1 MTDAPVLVCC
11 SHGTDSPAGRAAVS
25 AIVAAAADALGV
37 PTRETYVDVQEPQV
51 DEVIASFDGPAVI
64 VPLLLSPGFH
74 TAVDIGR
81 AARSRPGVVAAGTLG
96 PHPLLAELL
105 AERVR
110 DAGLRAGD
118 HVVLAAA
125 GSSRPEAARRV
136 EEVREALGALVDAP
150 LTVGYAYG
158 ATPKVADAVTAARAA
173 GAARVIVASYV
184 LAPGH
189 FADLVAGAGADI
201 ATPPLGADPRVVRIV
216 AERYREALALLPR

>member
-1 MTDAPVLVCC
+1 MSAPVLVCC

-25 AIVAAAADALGV
+25 AIVAGAADVLGV
-37 PTRETYVDVQEPQV
+37 PVRETYVDVQEPQV

-81 AARSRPGVVAAGTLG
+81 AARSRPGVVATGTLG

-110 DAGLRAGD
+110 DAGLREGD
-118 HVVLAAA
+118 HVVLAAS
-125 GSSRPEAARRV
+125 GSSRPEAAQRV
-136 EEVREALGALVDAP
+136 TEVRAALAGLIPAP

-158 ATPKVADAVTAARAA
+158 TTPKVAEAVAAARRD

-189 FADLVAGAGADI
+189 FADLIAGAGADVV
-201 ATPPLGADPRVVRIV
+201 TPPLGADPRVVAIV
-216 AERYREALALLPR
+216 AERYREGLALLDR